1 MALSLTKRLLCVPLP
16 LLAVVISIGAVLCD
30 HQRQS
35 APRSIWAGCGCKPI
49 RANRNIEIKT
59 IQSRYNQDNQ
69 EYSRKL
75 KCLWLFDMI
84 ETMSACR
91 TTAAQEPSLAVKAAD
106 SCRRAAQR
114 SSLDKGSST
123 KGPPRWGSSSPGQS
137 TLTGS
142 CPAPSSVQ
150 RCPDPEYGSCNSLG
164 SINGLHSG
172 CHIPAAASS

>member
-91 TTAAQEPSLAVKAAD
+91 TTAAQEPSLAPLTLQSKLRIAVEERPKG
-106 SCRRAAQR
+106 RASIKVQ
-114 SSLDKGSST
+114 
-123 KGPPRWGSSSPGQS
+123 
-137 TLTGS
+137 
-142 CPAPSSVQ
+142 APKVHRVGVALLQ
-150 RCPDPEYGSCNSLG
+150 GKVL
-164 SINGLHSG
+164 
-172 CHIPAAASS
+172 